1 MSALESMRVGIVV
14 ERREIVSRWADF
26 TWEPVAVIP
35 GAAPLEFSSECLP
48 LRSGEG

>member
-14 ERREIVSRWADF
+14 ERREIESCWADF